1 MQEYE
6 FTPKDGVPTTVL
18 LSDEDAK
25 ARGLTP
31 VVKAKAPANKQAKPA
46 NKAASATAD
55 KSGDAG

>member
-6 FTPKDGVPTTVL
+6 VTPRDGVPTTVL

-25 ARGLTP
+25 ARGLVP
-31 VVKAKAPANKQAKPA
+31 AAKAKAPENKKATPA
-46 NKAASATAD
+46 NKASAPAT

>member
-1 MQEYE
+1 MKEYE
-6 FTPKDGVPTTVL
+6 ITPKDGVPTTVL

-31 VVKAKAPANKQAKPA
+31 AAKAKAPESKKAAPA
-46 NKAASATAD
+46 NKAGTAAN

>member
-6 FTPKDGVPTTVL
+6 ITPRNGVPTTVL

-31 VVKAKAPANKQAKPA
+31 VAKAKAPANKQAKPA
-46 NKAASATAD
+46 NKAAAAPAS